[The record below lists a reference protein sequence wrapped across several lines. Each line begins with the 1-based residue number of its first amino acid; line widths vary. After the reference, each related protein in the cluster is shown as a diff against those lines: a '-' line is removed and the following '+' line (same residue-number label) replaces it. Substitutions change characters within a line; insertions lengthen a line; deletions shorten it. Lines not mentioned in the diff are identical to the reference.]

1 MDDEEIRE
9 LRRWRHDLEGMG
21 IMGVPERVKD
31 LEVARHQEAL
41 ANVRLESTISALKEG
56 MSELSNT
63 IKGFQ
68 GDLAGLRRMFMISII
83 VITASLVIP
92 NDMVSNAVQL
102 LIKFL

>member
-1 MDDEEIRE
+1 MDDEIRE

-63 IKGFQ
+63 IKGFH

-92 NDMVSNAVQL
+92 PDMVSNAVQL